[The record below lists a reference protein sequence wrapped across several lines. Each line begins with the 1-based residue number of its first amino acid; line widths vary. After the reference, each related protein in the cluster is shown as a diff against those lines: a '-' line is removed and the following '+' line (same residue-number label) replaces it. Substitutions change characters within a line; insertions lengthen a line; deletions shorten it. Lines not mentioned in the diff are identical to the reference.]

1 MKFPT
6 ELKAFIKE
14 FNKLDEMDLD
24 AINKLGDK
32 CDKTLGCS
40 GGLEVRKKT
49 FNAILFVIEKV
60 GTMNGVKC
68 YGLTNTLLNDEDYQR
83 DIMRLCLKYLSAD
96 ECKPEYTVP
105 LKVVTTAIQ
114 LHANNEV
121 AETQALVE
129 NKLSNVSI
137 NERLGEIKLDDNQ
150 FKCEPPGPPK

>member
-1 MKFPT
+1 MRWT
-6 ELKAFIKE
+6 WTQS
-14 FNKLDEMDLD
+14 
-24 AINKLGDK
+24 IN
-32 CDKTLGCS
+32 
-40 GGLEVRKKT
+40 LET
-49 FNAILFVIEKV
+49 
-60 GTMNGVKC
+60 
-68 YGLTNTLLNDEDYQR
+68 QR

-105 LKVVTTAIQ
+105 LKVITTAIQ

-137 NERLGEIKLDDNQ
+137 NERLGEIKIDDNQ